1 MEIKIQ
7 GINMIKKIFS
17 DKLFVAL
24 FILYSVAFLVVAIAG
39 ASGAF
44 NKYNTMREFSE
55 TGALGF
61 VMFTYMFSIVG
72 LGIMGFFWKA
82 FLEKFAEHYKIYS
95 NLARICI
102 ALMLIFAFISVF
114 IPGRTAEPT
123 EIINFIK
130 SLIG

>member
-1 MEIKIQ
+1 
-7 GINMIKKIFS
+7 MIKKIFS

-61 VMFTYMFSIVG
+61 VLFAYITSICG
-72 LGIMGFFWKA
+72 IGIMYLFWEA

>member
-1 MEIKIQ
+1 
-7 GINMIKKIFS
+7 MIKKIFS

-24 FILYSVAFLVVAIAG
+24 FFLDSFAFLVVTIAG

-44 NKYNTMREFSE
+44 NEYDTMREYTE

-61 VMFTYMFSIVG
+61 LLLTYMTSLCGI
-72 LGIMGFFWKA
+72 GIMYLFWEA
-82 FLEKFAEHYKIYS
+82 FLANFAEHYKIYS

-102 ALMLIFAFISVF
+102 ALMLIFAFISIF

>member
-1 MEIKIQ
+1 
-7 GINMIKKIFS
+7 MIKKIFS

-61 VMFTYMFSIVG
+61 VLFAYITSICG
-72 LGIMGFFWKA
+72 IGIMYLFWET

-102 ALMLIFAFISVF
+102 VLMLIFVFISIF

>member
-1 MEIKIQ
+1 
-7 GINMIKKIFS
+7 MIKKIFS

-24 FILYSVAFLVVAIAG
+24 FFLDSFAFLVVLIAG

-44 NKYNTMREFSE
+44 NEYDTMREYRA
-55 TGALGF
+55 TGAVGF
-61 VMFTYMFSIVG
+61 VLFAYMSSLCGIGIMYMFWG
-72 LGIMGFFWKA
+72 A

-102 ALMLIFAFISVF
+102 VLMLIFVFISIF

>member
-1 MEIKIQ
+1 
-7 GINMIKKIFS
+7 MIKKIFS

-61 VMFTYMFSIVG
+61 VLFAYISSLCGI
-72 LGIMGFFWKA
+72 GIMYLFWEA

-102 ALMLIFAFISVF
+102 ALMLIFVFISIF

>member
-1 MEIKIQ
+1 
-7 GINMIKKIFS
+7 MIKKIFS

-61 VMFTYMFSIVG
+61 VLFAYISSLCGI
-72 LGIMGFFWKA
+72 GIMYLFWEA
-82 FLEKFAEHYKIYS
+82 FLANFAEHYKIYS

-102 ALMLIFAFISVF
+102 ALMLIFAFISIF

>member
-1 MEIKIQ
+1 
-7 GINMIKKIFS
+7 MIKKIFS

-61 VMFTYMFSIVG
+61 VLFAYISS
-72 LGIMGFFWKA
+72 LCGIGIKTNINIKA
-82 FLEKFAEHYKIYS
+82 IQI
-95 NLARICI
+95 LARLLYI
-102 ALMLIFAFISVF
+102 L
-114 IPGRTAEPT
+114 
-123 EIINFIK
+123 
-130 SLIG
+130 

>member
-1 MEIKIQ
+1 
-7 GINMIKKIFS
+7 MIKKIFS

-24 FILYSVAFLVVAIAG
+24 FILYSVTFLVVAIAG

-61 VMFTYMFSIVG
+61 VLFAYISSLCGI
-72 LGIMGFFWKA
+72 GIMYLFWEA

-102 ALMLIFAFISVF
+102 VLMFIFVFISIF

>member
-1 MEIKIQ
+1 
-7 GINMIKKIFS
+7 MIKKIFS

-61 VMFTYMFSIVG
+61 VLFAYISSLCGI
-72 LGIMGFFWKA
+72 GIMYLFWEA
-82 FLEKFAEHYKIYS
+82 FLEKFTEHYKIYS

-102 ALMLIFAFISVF
+102 ALMLIFVFISIF

>member
-1 MEIKIQ
+1 
-7 GINMIKKIFS
+7 MIKKIFS

-61 VMFTYMFSIVG
+61 VLFAYITSICG
-72 LGIMGFFWKA
+72 IGIMYLFWEA

-102 ALMLIFAFISVF
+102 VLMLIFVFISIF
-114 IPGRTAEPT
+114 IPGGTAEPT